1 MQSSNPIKSISKN
14 FPFLIFILTLM
25 VAFWSLMCQKEYSFK
40 NEDVEMV
47 SLNIEILDD
56 SKMIIDENMVEIEDL
71 SEFLKQKV
79 NELDK
84 KGISRDRVLC
94 SISSNG
100 KTTLGSISDV
110 QEQMRNFNI
119 RMVSYQKNLAY

>member
-1 MQSSNPIKSISKN
+1 M
-14 FPFLIFILTLM
+14 
-25 VAFWSLMCQKEYSFK
+25 
-40 NEDVEMV
+40 
-47 SLNIEILDD
+47 NIEILDD

-84 KGISRDRVLC
+84 KGISRDRILC

-100 KTTLGSISDV
+100 KTTLGSISDI
-110 QEQMRNFNI
+110 QEQMRTFNI